1 MRGVE
6 PMANV
11 ERMASLHD
19 VGPSLPGVAR
29 RAITEY
35 LSGEGIGDYVPSGPR
50 SAVFVTLRGPSG
62 ELRGCIGSVRPSRAD
77 VVSETARSAVLAA
90 TRDPRF
96 EPVSVSELAR
106 LSIEVSVLEP
116 EEAIATV
123 EQLDPS
129 RYGVVVRDDDG
140 RQGLLL
146 PGIDGV
152 NEASTQVAV
161 ARRKAGIAA
170 GTPVKL
176 SRFLVHK
183 FTDAFAK
190 AEAQAH

>member
-1 MRGVE
+1 MRGARGMITVDE
-6 PMANV
+6 MG
-11 ERMASLHD
+11 SLHD

-29 RAITEY
+29 RAITEF
-35 LSGEGIGDYVPSGPR
+35 LSGEGLVDLVPSGPR

-62 ELRGCIGSVRPSRAD
+62 ELRGCIGSVRPSRDD
-77 VVSETARSAVLAA
+77 VVTETARSAVLAA

-116 EEAIATV
+116 EEPIATV

-140 RQGLLL
+140 HQGLLL

-152 NEASTQVAV
+152 NEASVQVAV

-170 GTPVKL
+170 GTPVQL

-183 FTDAFAK
+183 WTDAS
-190 AEAQAH
+190 